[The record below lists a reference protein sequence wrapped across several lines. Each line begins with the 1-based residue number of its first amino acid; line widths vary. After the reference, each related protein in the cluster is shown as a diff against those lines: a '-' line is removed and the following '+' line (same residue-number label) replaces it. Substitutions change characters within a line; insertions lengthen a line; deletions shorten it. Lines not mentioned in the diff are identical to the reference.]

1 MAMSA
6 TPGPEKKK
14 AKRSYAKP
22 AMKRVHLKPEEA
34 VLGACK
40 SSTQYGPVTSGCGA
54 SGVPCSA
61 IGS

>member
-1 MAMSA
+1 MTMA
-6 TPGPEKKK
+6 PEREKPRAGKP
-14 AKRSYAKP
+14 YAKP
-22 AMKRVHLKPEEA
+22 SMKRVHLKPEEA

-40 SSTQYGPVTSGCGA
+40 SSPGTGPTTTVCGA